1 MIHSYIKYFN
11 FNFNFNFN
19 VVNISD
25 TRPIILRTV
34 AKYPKMWYR
43 FSH

>member
-1 MIHSYIKYFN
+1 MIHSYIKY
-11 FNFNFNFN
+11 FNFNFN

-34 AKYPKMWYR
+34 AKYPKMW
-43 FSH
+43 

>member
-11 FNFNFNFN
+11 FN
-19 VVNISD
+19 VINISD

-34 AKYPKMWYR
+34 AKYPKMWYH